1 MLFKFM
7 QGKQKNSSNL
17 AKARLR
23 NILITDRLKVSP
35 EMADQIKVKILESL
49 NQYVEIADE
58 GIKIELNNN
67 AGTVTLSTTVP
78 IKQLKKR

>member
-1 MLFKFM
+1 MKSN
-7 QGKQKNSSNL
+7 QKSSSNL

-35 EMADQIKVKILESL
+35 EIADQIKVKILESL
-49 NQYVEIADE
+49 NQYVEIDDE
-58 GIKIELNNN
+58 GVILELNNN
-67 AGTVTLSTTVP
+67 SGTVTLSTTVP

>member
-1 MLFKFM
+1 MLFNFM
-7 QGKQKNSSNL
+7 KNNQKSSSNL

-35 EMADQIKVKILESL
+35 EIADQIKVKILESL
-49 NQYVEIADE
+49 NQYVEIDDE
-58 GIKIELNNN
+58 GVILELNNN
-67 AGTVTLSTTVP
+67 SGTVTLSTTIP

>member
-1 MLFKFM
+1 MLFNFM
-7 QGKQKNSSNL
+7 KSNQKSSSNL

-35 EMADQIKVKILESL
+35 EIADQIKVKILESL
-49 NQYVEIADE
+49 NQYVEIDDE
-58 GIKIELNNN
+58 GVILELNNN
-67 AGTVTLSTTVP
+67 SGTVTLSTTVP